1 MKVKT
6 SLLLVVTVVTVAG
19 CQSVRVRTDYDHK
32 VVFSSLRSYCW
43 VTPPAYLYNDPR
55 LKMDVLEPL
64 VREDLRQQLAARGY
78 VSTDCPT
85 ADFRVSF
92 RAALHDQVVEGRSEG
107 DEGGGLTIYEWNPET
122 GGRLW
127 TSSSDATVNVEREG
141 AVVILIMSPTSDRVL
156 WRGSAA
162 ANLRSQV
169 APQQRRERLAK
180 VIQMI
185 MAKFPPPP
193 AK

>member
-1 MKVKT
+1 MKLRT
-6 SLLLVVTVVTVAG
+6 SVLLVCTIVAITG
-19 CQSVRVRTDYDHK
+19 CQSVQVRTDYDHK
-32 VVFSSLRSYCW
+32 VVFSDLRSYCW
-43 VTPPAYLYNDPR
+43 VAPPDYLYNDPR

-64 VREDLRQQLAARGY
+64 VREDLQQELAARGY

-92 RAALHDQVVEGRSEG
+92 RAALRDQIIEGRSDG
-107 DEGGGLTIYEWNPET
+107 GEGGGLTIYEWNPET

-127 TSSSDATVNVEREG
+127 TSSSDATVNLEREG
-141 AVVILIMSPTSDRVL
+141 ALVVLIMSPKSDRVL
-156 WRGSAA
+156 WRGSAS

-169 APQQRRERLAK
+169 TPQQRKERLAK

-185 MAKFPPPP
+185 MAKFPPP